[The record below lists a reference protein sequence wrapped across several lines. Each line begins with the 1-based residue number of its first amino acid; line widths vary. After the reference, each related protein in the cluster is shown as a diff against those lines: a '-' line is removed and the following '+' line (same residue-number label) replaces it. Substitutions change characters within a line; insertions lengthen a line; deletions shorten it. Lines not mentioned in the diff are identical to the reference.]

1 MIFGEYIAHDPAVP
15 LQLFRHHGRQD
26 WTGEGDVM
34 VANLARTMRLAGEP
48 NYMVWWRI
56 SGPERVDA
64 WEAYF
69 RSPEGRLYQAETP
82 VTQAVRFLRNGL
94 YDEVI
99 GEGQV
104 PLGLHL
110 VEHFDT
116 DDVSAAE
123 LKRLFEARAKAAP
136 AGRLRH
142 VLKRVGKV
150 APDPGGMALWTF
162 DSHKA
167 AEPFLR
173 QPPAAHGLAITA
185 AGLYRNFG
193 DDIV

>member
-26 WTGEGDVM
+26 WTGDGDVM

-69 RSPEGRLYQAETP
+69 RTPEGRLYQAETA
-82 VTQAVRFLRNGL
+82 VTHAVQFLRNGL

-99 GEGQV
+99 GDGQV
-104 PLGLHL
+104 PPGLHL
-110 VEHFDT
+110 VEHFDADGLT
-116 DDVSAAE
+116 AGE
-123 LKRLFEARAKAAP
+123 LKDLLEERAARAP
-136 AGRLRH
+136 CGRLLH
-142 VLKRVGKV
+142 VLKRVGKI
-150 APDPGGMALWTF
+150 APDPGSMALWTF

-173 QPPAAHGLAITA
+173 EPPSAQDIAITA
-185 AGLYRNFG
+185 TGLYRNFG

>member
-1 MIFGEYIAHDPAVP
+1 MIFGEYIAHDPSVP

-26 WTGEGDVM
+26 WTGDGDVM

-48 NYMVWWRI
+48 NYLVWWRI

-69 RSPEGRLYQAETP
+69 RTPEGRLYQAETP
-82 VTQAVRFLRNGL
+82 VTHAVRFLRNGL

-99 GEGQV
+99 GDGQV
-104 PLGLHL
+104 PKGLHL
-110 VEHFDT
+110 VEHFDA
-116 DDVSAAE
+116 DEISAAE

-136 AGRLRH
+136 AGRLLH
-142 VLKRVGKV
+142 VLKRVGKI

-173 QPPAAHGLAITA
+173 HAPPASGLTITA

>member
-26 WTGEGDVM
+26 WTGDGDVM

-48 NYMVWWRI
+48 NYLVWWRI

-69 RSPEGRLYQAETP
+69 RTPEGRLYQAETP
-82 VTQAVRFLRNGL
+82 VTHAVRFLRNGL

-99 GEGQV
+99 GDGQV
-104 PLGLHL
+104 PKGLHL
-110 VEHFDT
+110 VEHFDA
-116 DDVSAAE
+116 DEISAAE

-136 AGRLRH
+136 AGRLLH
-142 VLKRVGKV
+142 VLKRVGKI

-173 QPPAAHGLAITA
+173 QPPSAHGLAISA